1 MHQSKVTS
9 YEARWPIKYGGSNF
23 KMADEVDLE
32 KNEGDVSF
40 TITAL
45 LLINLTY
52 VLWKK
57 LTGQLFEVDPVIA
70 KPLKIFLV
78 VRRARELK
86 DLKINSQWL
95 FVRHPYGDLYL
106 LFVRESEDFMGF
118 LCNSCNLSKLLYLP
132 LEGLSES
139 SECPFFEPDKF
150 AYSLLTK
157 RTTHSRH
164 LELFCAILTHTSR
177 D

>member
-1 MHQSKVTS
+1 
-9 YEARWPIKYGGSNF
+9 
-23 KMADEVDLE
+23 MADEVDLE

-57 LTGQLFEVDPVIA
+57 LTGQLFQVDPVIA

-86 DLKINSQWL
+86 DLKINL
-95 FVRHPYGDLYL
+95 IKY
-106 LFVRESEDFMGF
+106 
-118 LCNSCNLSKLLYLP
+118 
-132 LEGLSES
+132 
-139 SECPFFEPDKF
+139 
-150 AYSLLTK
+150 YS
-157 RTTHSRH
+157 
-164 LELFCAILTHTSR
+164 AN
-177 D
+177 